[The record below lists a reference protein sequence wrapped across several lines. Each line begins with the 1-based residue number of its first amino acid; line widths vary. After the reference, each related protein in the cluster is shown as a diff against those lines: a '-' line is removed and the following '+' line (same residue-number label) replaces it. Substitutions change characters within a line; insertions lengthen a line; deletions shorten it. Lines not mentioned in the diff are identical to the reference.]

1 MRRIVAIAARCKR
14 VGLTAYGGS
23 SPPAPTTLMQNTT
36 VIDVGTLSG
45 WRIAKKTGKMVA
57 LLGSLV
63 IQHHPRLASKL
74 KLTTWEGDEP
84 INPAAMVC
92 IGELGDA
99 WQQAPSKL
107 IKKYDISGVTED
119 GWVQYSPKPGP
130 ESEID
135 AIQVTKEM
143 VAEGTLPELRGCHW
157 GVKQPDGSHIQVGAV
172 GSWIARLKHDPT
184 DYYFIQETVFANT
197 YSVLG

>member
-1 MRRIVAIAARCKR
+1 
-14 VGLTAYGGS
+14 
-23 SPPAPTTLMQNTT
+23 MQRTT
-36 VIDVGTLSG
+36 VVDVGTLSG
-45 WRIAKKTGKMVA
+45 WRVAKKTGKMVA

-84 INPAAMVC
+84 INPAGMVC

-135 AIQVTKEM
+135 VIQVTAEM
-143 VAEGTLPELRGCHW
+143 LAEGTLPEVRGCHW
-157 GVKQPDGSHIQVGAV
+157 GVKQPDGTFNQFGKVGV
-172 GSWIARLKHDPT
+172 WLARLKHDT
-184 DYYFIQETVFANT
+184 SDFYFIDDLVFRNT
-197 YSVLG
+197 YELVE